1 MRHRRV
7 RQKQMQKRAWTAGGT
22 LLFSIVSGLIT
33 FLAAKRRRER
43 PQRFWQRLS
52 KGIA

>member
-1 MRHRRV
+1 MKYRRL
-7 RQKQMQKRAWTAGGT
+7 RQKQMQKRTWAASGA

-43 PQRFWQRLS
+43 AQPRLWWRS
-52 KGIA
+52 A